1 MQYKLWD
8 KNKKEWVRSAS
19 YAMYPDGN
27 LYWIRYGAV
36 TDKVDMSTHILVIAT
51 GVRDES
57 GRMIFES
64 DIVTAIRA
72 QNEYTGPVVWYRGG
86 WYIHTLV
93 DTEIETPEGQIISH
107 KGPGYIRL
115 VPRFTNAVLW
125 LEGNLYEKEAA
136 ANGK

>member
-19 YAMYPDGN
+19 YVMYPDGN
-27 LYWIRYGAV
+27 LYWTRYG
-36 TDKVDMSTHILVIAT
+36 TITGKVDMRTHILVRAT
-51 GVRDES
+51 RVRDEG